1 MDLFR
6 FHIEIWLFQKIIISY
21 FSQSPAL
28 QIFNFFDGVNQYRE
42 SWYIFTIHFLAG
54 HSHGGDHHHHN
65 HGNEHFEM
73 FHIPVGHG
81 HEHHHE
87 EEDHHGIEHL
97 HEGGHHDHG
106 IEHFKM
112 P

>member
-1 MDLFR
+1 
-6 FHIEIWLFQKIIISY
+6 
-21 FSQSPAL
+21 
-28 QIFNFFDGVNQYRE
+28 
-42 SWYIFTIHFLAG
+42 
-54 HSHGGDHHHHN
+54 
-65 HGNEHFEM
+65 M

-87 EEDHHGIEHL
+87 EEDHHEIEHL
-97 HEGGHHDHG
+97 LEGVHHDHG